1 MTKTHPEGLRT
12 NRRGL
17 CDPRVMYEPERGH
30 PGDTESLPGLRV
42 AQDDDAPTRGRE
54 ILQWT
59 DIKTSELAARGRLL
73 TQTDHDM
80 KHPNTKPE

>member
-12 NRRGL
+12 NQRGL

-42 AQDDDAPTRGRE
+42 AQDDDAPT
-54 ILQWT
+54 
-59 DIKTSELAARGRLL
+59 
-73 TQTDHDM
+73 
-80 KHPNTKPE
+80 